1 MDSLYS
7 AASHETPPAG
17 LQGQVLLV
25 LASSTAYDAHTQAK
39 LPQCAC
45 PHGNSAGLGR
55 GRRWRLEDGWDSDG
69 GERRRRRRRKRRPST
84 VGPTTRDY
92 YDREVLFDAVARG
105 SAEDLGG
112 LRDFLLLNGKKMSAE
127 EFKEP
132 DTGKTCLLKGLLN
145 LAPDKT
151 NSTIPL
157 LLEAARDTG
166 CLHEFVNAAYTDDY
180 YQGQTALHVAV
191 ERRCLHYV
199 RLLVAAGSDLH
210 AQALGKFFR
219 PKEEGG
225 YFYFGE
231 LPLSLAACTN
241 QPDVV
246 HFLTGGGVVVAD
258 LRRCDSRGN
267 TVLHALV
274 AVADNTKEN
283 TRFVTKMYSA
293 LLMQAARE
301 FPGFNLESVNNH
313 DGLTPLKMAAKM
325 GKIGIFG
332 HMLRREVSDPRVRHL
347 SRKFTDWAYGPVFS
361 SLYDLSSLDT
371 FGESSSVL
379 SIIVNGGQTQNRHEM
394 LSMEPLHEL
403 LEDKWVKFGG
413 CLFYLSLACYLAY
426 MVVFTLVAYYRPTG
440 PTLTVEYSTRHD
452 YFRLAGEIITVLG
465 AALLFAMEVKNLCL
479 RHCPSFQTML
489 VDGSF
494 QLLFFIF
501 SVLVL
506 ISMGMYAAGI
516 RVYVAVMVFGLVL
529 GWINTLYYT
538 RGIKLIG
545 TYSIM
550 VQKVTASMMRDESVG
565 LSVCVC

>member
-1 MDSLYS
+1 APHTRTDPTPSSASSAPPPSSSATSSEVPPSSSSAAPSSSSPPSSSATSSVVPPSTAASRSKAPMDSLYS
-7 AASHETPPAG
+7 AASHETAETPPRDSPG
-17 LQGQVLLV
+17 KPNRRRQ
-25 LASSTAYDAHTQAK
+25 SS
-39 LPQCAC
+39 P
-45 PHGNSAGLGR
+45 
-55 GRRWRLEDGWDSDG
+55 
-69 GERRRRRRRKRRPST
+69 RRRRRRKRRPST

-225 YFYFGE
+225 YFYFG
-231 LPLSLAACTN
+231 
-241 QPDVV
+241 
-246 HFLTGGGVVVAD
+246 
-258 LRRCDSRGN
+258 N

-293 LLMQAARE
+293 LLMQPASFRASTWR
-301 FPGFNLESVNNH
+301 SVNNH

-332 HMLRREVSDPRVRHL
+332 HMLRREGVGPARAPPVAQVYRLGLRARLLVPLRPVQPRHL
-347 SRKFTDWAYGPVFS
+347 RREQLGAVHHRQRGTDPEPSRDAQHGAPARAA
-361 SLYDLSSLDT
+361 
-371 FGESSSVL
+371 
-379 SIIVNGGQTQNRHEM
+379 GGQVGEVWRLPLLPEPGLLPRLHGRLHTRSLLQAHRAHAHGGILDASRLLPSGGRNHHGAGSGTPLRDGGQEFVSQTLSQFSDNACGWLVPVALFHLLRAGSDLHGHVRGRHSR
-394 LSMEPLHEL
+394 LRRC
-403 LEDKWVKFGG
+403 DGV
-413 CLFYLSLACYLAY
+413 
-426 MVVFTLVAYYRPTG
+426 RTG
-440 PTLTVEYSTRHD
+440 PGVDQH
-452 YFRLAGEIITVLG
+452 
-465 AALLFAMEVKNLCL
+465 ALLHTRN
-479 RHCPSFQTML
+479 QTHRYL
-489 VDGSF
+489 QHHG
-494 QLLFFIF
+494 
-501 SVLVL
+501 
-506 ISMGMYAAGI
+506 A
-516 RVYVAVMVFGLVL
+516 
-529 GWINTLYYT
+529 
-538 RGIKLIG
+538 
-545 TYSIM
+545 
-550 VQKVTASMMRDESVG
+550 E
-565 LSVCVC
+565 